1 MSGGTMFPASLVPVL
16 GVQNRGSDK
25 VVRVITE
32 AVTNLGEMAGQ
43 YLAPT
48 GLTSD
53 VNSATNIG
61 GSNAISLVGTSA
73 VAETAALA
81 ISAGVRQ
88 VTASMTGVVP
98 GEAYTV
104 VATGTVPV
112 GYALHD
118 CYCSANNTLKVNVT
132 APLLAIGQN
141 YSIPIKVFKLS

>member
-1 MSGGTMFPASLVPVL
+1 MSGGISFSPPIVPVL
-16 GVQNRGSDK
+16 GVQTRGSDK

-48 GLTSD
+48 GLTTD

-61 GSNAISLVGTSA
+61 GSNAITFVGTST
-73 VAETAALA
+73 VAETAVIA

-88 VTASMTGVVP
+88 VTATMAGVVP

-104 VATGTVPV
+104 VASGTVPT

-141 YSIPIKVFKLS
+141 YSIPIKVFKLA

>member
-1 MSGGTMFPASLVPVL
+1 MSGGISFSPPIVPVL
-16 GVQNRGSDK
+16 GVQNRGADK
-25 VVRVITE
+25 VVRVVTE
-32 AVTNLGEMAGQ
+32 AVANLGEMAGQ

-61 GSNAISLVGTSA
+61 GSNAITFVGVSA
-73 VAETAALA
+73 VAESAIIA

-88 VTASMTGVVP
+88 VTANVNGTVP

-104 VATGTVPV
+104 VASGAVPA

-118 CYCSANNTLKVNVT
+118 CYCSANNVLKVNVT

-141 YSIPIKVFKLS
+141 YSIPIKVFRLA

>member
-1 MSGGTMFPASLVPVL
+1 MSGGTMFPASVVPVL
-16 GVQNRGSDK
+16 GVQSRGQDK

-61 GSNAISLVGTSA
+61 GTNSITLIGTGA
-73 VAETAALA
+73 VAESAVVA
-81 ISAGVRQ
+81 ISAGVRP
-88 VTASMTGVVP
+88 VTVTVP
-98 GEAYTV
+98 GVTVGNAYQV
-104 VATGTVPV
+104 VATSAPPA

-118 CYCSANNTLKVNVT
+118 AFPSAPNTLKVNVS
-132 APLLAIGQN
+132 APLLALGQN
-141 YSIPIKVFKLS
+141 YSIPIRVYQLS